1 MDRRLSIVYVTTS
14 LEGGGAEMMLYHL
27 ASHLNPQQFRV
38 NVISLIAPSPL
49 VEKFQAAGIPVHS
62 IDMPRGGIPTLPMLW
77 RLLRLLRQLQP
88 DLIQGWMYHGNLAA
102 QIARFLLFQG
112 SLPVLWSIHYTI
124 GNLATDRPMTKALIK
139 AGRLLSRFPARILFV
154 SKLSQQQHIDLGY
167 CAKTCLV
174 IPNGFDLKSFTPTPS
189 ARSIVRDELG
199 LPADTEIV
207 GSFARY
213 NPMKDHPN
221 FLRAA
226 AILHQQHPDVHFLLA
241 GADVDPQN
249 QPLQTLISELNLTD
263 RVHLLGERRDVETL
277 MAGLDIVT
285 TSSAYGEAFPMIIGE
300 AMACGVPCVVT
311 DVGESGLMV
320 GDTGRVVPPQDAP
333 ALARGW
339 QDLLELGSDGRTQL
353 GAAARQR
360 IVDNFS
366 LDAIVPQYESL
377 YKYLL
382 SK

>member
-1 MDRRLSIVYVTTS
+1 MERRLSIVYVTTS

-49 VEKFQAAGIPVHS
+49 VEKFQVAGIPVHS
-62 IDMPRGGIPTLPMLW
+62 IDMPRGGMPTLPMLW
-77 RLLRLLRQLQP
+77 RLIRLLRQLQP

-102 QIARFLLFQG
+102 QIARFLLVQR

-154 SKLSQQQHIDLGY
+154 SKLSQQQHIELGY
-167 CAKTCLV
+167 YAETCLV
-174 IPNGFDLKSFTPTPS
+174 IPNGFDLNSFVPTPA
-189 ARSIVRDELG
+189 ARSIVRAELG
-199 LPADTEIV
+199 LPTDTATI

-226 AILHQQHPDVHFLLA
+226 AVVHQQHPDVHFLLA
-241 GADVDPQN
+241 GADVDAHN
-249 QPLQTLISELNLTD
+249 QTLQTLIAELNLTD
-263 RVHLLGERRDVETL
+263 RVHLLGERRDVATL

-320 GDTGRVVPPQDAP
+320 GATGRVVPPQDAT

-339 QDLLELGSDGRTQL
+339 QDLLELGKDGRTRL
-353 GAAARQR
+353 GVAARQR

-382 SK
+382 K